1 MEKYKLLGQLNP
13 KQMWAAVDECYKQPT
28 AAPPILARLPAMP
41 RAPCALF
48 DRLVADFELTED
60 EREWLRRGRNASG
73 RGPRRLDPKVYRAAS
88 ALETLVGYLHLRD
101 PERLADLLEFA
112 FQPAPSGAG
121 EDSDSAEETAG
132 AG

>member
-48 DRLVADFELTED
+48 DRLVAALLPEPPAAADAPAGAD
-60 EREWLRRGRNASG
+60 ARAARAGRGR
-73 RGPRRLDPKVYRAAS
+73 
-88 ALETLVGYLHLRD
+88 
-101 PERLADLLEFA
+101 
-112 FQPAPSGAG
+112 
-121 EDSDSAEETAG
+121 
-132 AG
+132 